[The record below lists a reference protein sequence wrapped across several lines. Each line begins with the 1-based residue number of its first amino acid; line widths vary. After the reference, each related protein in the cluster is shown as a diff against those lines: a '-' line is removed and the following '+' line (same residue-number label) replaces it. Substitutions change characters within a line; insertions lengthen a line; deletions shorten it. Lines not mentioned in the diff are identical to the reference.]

1 MARKR
6 MIDPSIW
13 QSEDFSE
20 LSNLAKLVFIAL
32 FSLADDDGRGR
43 ANPVYLRNTIFPYNE
58 DLRSTDI
65 EKALSEISL
74 NMSVI
79 FYSCD
84 GSKYYALTN
93 WDKWQKIDKP
103 TPSKIPEYKEN
114 MKIETFADDSTRTSR
129 KVGEGSR
136 LIEKNKNKKRI
147 KKEEKKKEFIA
158 PSLDEIKKYVSDKK
172 LNVDAEKFYSYF
184 TEGNWIDSK
193 GNKVK
198 NWKQKLLTWNGF
210 SENKSSVKND
220 KPKNALQTNDSQYD
234 DLSRFYTN
242 FTS

>member
-20 LSNLAKLVFIAL
+20 LSNLAKIVFIAL

-43 ANPVYLRNTIFPYNE
+43 ANPIYLRNTIFPYKE
-58 DLRSTDI
+58 DIRSTDI

-114 MKIETFADDSTRTSR
+114 MKIETFDEKSTRTSR
-129 KVGEGSR
+129 KVDEASR
-136 LIEKNKNKKRI
+136 LIEKNKNI
-147 KKEEKKKEFIA
+147 KEKEEKKGNFP
-158 PSLDEIKKYVSDKK
+158 PSLEEIKKYVEDKK
-172 LNVDAEKFYSYF
+172 LNVDAEKFYNYF
-184 TEGNWIDSK
+184 AEGNWIDSK
-193 GNKVK
+193 GNKVR
-198 NWKQKLLTWNGF
+198 NWKQKILTW
-210 SENKSSVKND
+210 SSYTDKKEKADVNKNSNSFHSND
-220 KPKNALQTNDSQYD
+220 NQYSNLD
-234 DLSRFYTN
+234 KFYFN
-242 FTS
+242 

>member
-20 LSNLAKLVFIAL
+20 LSNLAKIVFIAL

-43 ANPVYLRNTIFPYNE
+43 ANPIYLRNTIFPYNE

-114 MKIETFADDSTRTSR
+114 MKIETFVNDSANISR

-136 LIEKNKNKKRI
+136 LIEKNKKRI
-147 KKEEKKKEFIA
+147 KKEENRKEFIA
-158 PSLDEIKKYVSDKK
+158 PSLEEVQNYVQEKK
-172 LNVDAEKFYSYF
+172 LKVDANKFYNYF
-184 TEGNWIDSK
+184 TEGNWVDSK
-193 GNKVK
+193 GNEVK
-198 NWKQKLLTWNGF
+198 NWKQKILTWNGY
-210 SENKSSVKND
+210 SVNNTET
-220 KPKNALQTNDSQYD
+220 KPKNTIQQDTQFG
-234 DLSRFYTN
+234 DLNKFYAN
-242 FTS
+242 

>member
-20 LSNLAKLVFIAL
+20 LSNLAKIVFIAL

-43 ANPVYLRNTIFPYNE
+43 ANPIYLRNTIFPYNE

-114 MKIETFADDSTRTSR
+114 MKIETFDENSTRTSR
-129 KVGEGSR
+129 KVDEGSR
-136 LIEKNKNKKRI
+136 LIEKNKNRIEKEKKR
-147 KKEEKKKEFIA
+147 KEFT
-158 PSLDEIKKYVSDKK
+158 PPTLEEVRKYALEKNLKV
-172 LNVDAEKFYSYF
+172 NAERFFNYF
-184 TEGNWIDSK
+184 AESEWVDSK

-198 NWKQKLLTWNGF
+198 NWKQKMLTWDNFSQKEEKTSGTSNSYHAENQYSNLDGF
-210 SENKSSVKND
+210 YMN
-220 KPKNALQTNDSQYD
+220 
-234 DLSRFYTN
+234 
-242 FTS
+242 

>member
-20 LSNLAKLVFIAL
+20 LSNLAKIVFIAL

-43 ANPVYLRNTIFPYNE
+43 ANPIYLRNTIFPYNE

-114 MKIETFADDSTRTSR
+114 MKIETFDENSTRTSR
-129 KVGEGSR
+129 KFDEGSR
-136 LIEKNKNKKRI
+136 LIEKNKNI
-147 KKEEKKKEFIA
+147 KEKEEKKEKFP
-158 PSLDEIKKYVSDKK
+158 PSFEEIKKYIDDKK
-172 LNVDAEKFYSYF
+172 LNVDAEKFFNYF

-193 GNKVK
+193 GNKVR
-198 NWKQKLLTWNGF
+198 NWKQKILTWN
-210 SENKSSVKND
+210 SYTDKKEKVDINKNINSFHSTDNQYSNLD
-220 KPKNALQTNDSQYD
+220 KCYFN
-234 DLSRFYTN
+234 
-242 FTS
+242 